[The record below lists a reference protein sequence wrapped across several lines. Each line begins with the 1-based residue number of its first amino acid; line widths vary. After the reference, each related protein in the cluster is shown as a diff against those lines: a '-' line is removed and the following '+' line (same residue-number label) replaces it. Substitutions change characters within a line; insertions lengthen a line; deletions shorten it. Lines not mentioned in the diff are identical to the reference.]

1 MADFCSHFGVQA
13 ALPRRPIS
21 ASLDQGPSK
30 LDQSARQMDRFGP
43 KGAPGQN
50 ISIYYVLEL
59 LGWALETIRRLKST
73 FRGFTRG
80 NDSLV
85 AAQRARGSFGIY
97 GNGRK

>member
-59 LGWALETIRRLKST
+59 LGWALETIRRLKRT

-80 NDSLV
+80 
-85 AAQRARGSFGIY
+85 
-97 GNGRK
+97 K